1 MSQQEEFE
9 KKEETQAQP
18 AENLTEEVLNEPI
31 SEQEAVEIPATEPGK
46 ENAEV
51 PPTAEVP
58 LVPPYPAPNPV
69 PPVAPVVK
77 GKKGFVCPYLGSD
90 PVAVKHCPH
99 VKNLTV

>member
-31 SEQEAVEIPATEPGK
+31 SEQEAVEIPAPEPGK

-51 PPTAEVP
+51 PP
-58 LVPPYPAPNPV
+58 VPPYPAPNPV
-69 PPVAPVVK
+69 PPVNSKDAASVENSWA
-77 GKKGFVCPYLGSD
+77 YLRQRCSTSFIICRGLTPKVGST
-90 PVAVKHCPH
+90 ASG
-99 VKNLTV
+99 